1 MGQSKP
7 PAVVVEQRD
16 AGVFLDELNP
26 SRDPRQGELS
36 VRGRGPARAFGVQLP
51 PSRTAQGQT
60 LNFPQFSPDIIRFY
74 FRPLCATLRVK
85 QER

>member
-7 PAVVVEQRD
+7 PAGGVEQRD

-36 VRGRGPARAFGVQLP
+36 VRGRGPARAFASP
-51 PSRTAQGQT
+51 TAAEPDRIT
-60 LNFPQFSPDIIRFY
+60 ADIKFSPVQSRYYSLLF
-74 FRPLCATLRVK
+74 PAALRHIAG
-85 QER
+85 